1 MSTVSADDVW
11 GKRACRAGDPP
22 GAQFCFY
29 LLPNSPVPQSSSSQ
43 GIKAVSTSVFY
54 RDKYKGFSGYK
65 LHNMCYACWFIYLG
79 FVFFKCAVSSL
90 LQLHQMSTSYCFSL
104 IPLWINVP
112 IEPFSAVFVL
122 FLMRF
127 SWLICE
133 IPSREKKWQS
143 ACKFQLHIYPA
154 GRLERLE
161 RHYNLPRYQ

>member
-1 MSTVSADDVW
+1 MFGENVPAEQEILLGRSFAFTSFPIVLCLSRHLLRGSKQWAPQCST
-11 GKRACRAGDPP
+11 GT
-22 GAQFCFY
+22 
-29 LLPNSPVPQSSSSQ
+29 N
-43 GIKAVSTSVFY
+43 IKVLVVTSY
-54 RDKYKGFSGYK
+54 T
-65 LHNMCYACWFIYLG
+65 MCYACWFIYLG

-122 FLMRF
+122 FHMWF

-143 ACKFQLHIYPA
+143 ACEFQLHIYSA

-161 RHYNLPRYQ
+161 RHHNLPRYQ